1 MQVLKQRQAR
11 EARVKAR
18 VAAAAEREGDSSGR
32 STPEHLKNISIQSDQ
47 EENENDE
54 TPDKPQRKNRTFSET
69 LKMLDDDI
77 LADLDV
83 K

>member
-1 MQVLKQRQAR
+1 VLRQRPTRPA
-11 EARVKAR
+11 
-18 VAAAAEREGDSSGR
+18 VASEDNDSSGR
-32 STPEHLKNISIQSDQ
+32 STPAHLKDINVNIPSD
-47 EENENDE
+47 EEEED
-54 TPDKPQRKNRTFSET
+54 TSVQKKPAKKNRTFSET

>member
-1 MQVLKQRQAR
+1 MLLLSAV
-11 EARVKAR
+11 
-18 VAAAAEREGDSSGR
+18 SGHDE
-32 STPEHLKNISIQSDQ
+32 PNIDPCLRNVNIEPDD
-47 EENENDE
+47 NDE
-54 TPDKPQRKNRTFSET
+54 VNNKKNTTKTRTFSET

>member
-1 MQVLKQRQAR
+1 LQVLKQRPTR
-11 EARVKAR
+11 RIVP
-18 VAAAAEREGDSSGR
+18 AEDNDSSGR
-32 STPEHLKNISIQSDQ
+32 STPAHLKDININLPSD
-47 EENENDE
+47 EEEEDAA
-54 TPDKPQRKNRTFSET
+54 PKKPSKKNRTFSET

>member
-1 MQVLKQRQAR
+1 MLLLSAV
-11 EARVKAR
+11 
-18 VAAAAEREGDSSGR
+18 SGYDE
-32 STPEHLKNISIQSDQ
+32 PNIDPGLRNVNIEPDD
-47 EENENDE
+47 NDE
-54 TPDKPQRKNRTFSET
+54 VSNKKNTTKTRTFSET

>member
-1 MQVLKQRQAR
+1 
-11 EARVKAR
+11 
-18 VAAAAEREGDSSGR
+18 
-32 STPEHLKNISIQSDQ
+32 LKNIAVQSDQ
-47 EENENDE
+47 EDNDNDDA
-54 TPDKPQRKNRTFSET
+54 PDKPQRKSRTFSET

>member
-1 MQVLKQRQAR
+1 VVTQ
-11 EARVKAR
+11 EDN
-18 VAAAAEREGDSSGR
+18 DSSGR
-32 STPEHLKNISIQSDQ
+32 STPAHLKDININLPSD
-47 EENENDE
+47 EEDE
-54 TPDKPQRKNRTFSET
+54 DSTPKKPTKKNRTFSET